1 MPAMMT
7 IQYPSTLHMKDVI
20 AQTIRHGRRRVF
32 RMILIDEQP
41 VLGFKTEN
49 SIQHVMSRGP
59 A

>member
-1 MPAMMT
+1 MMT

-20 AQTIRHGRRRVF
+20 AQTMRHGRRRVF

-41 VLGFKTEN
+41 VLGFKAEN
-49 SIQHVMSRGP
+49 SIQHVRFPEP